1 MAQERKTRCIGLL
14 AHVDAGKTTLA
25 EAMLYLSGTVK
36 KLGRVDHRDSF
47 LDTHRLERQRGITI
61 FSKQARLEWG
71 DTALTLLD
79 TPGHADFSTE
89 TERTLRVLDAAVLV
103 ISGTDGVQAHTETLW
118 RLLRR
123 YRVPCFLF
131 VSKMDLPGAD
141 EAPLVEELR
150 QRLDGGCV
158 DFTQRGAD
166 FEEQLALCSEAAMER
181 YLAGDALRDGD
192 LNAMIAARELFPC
205 FFGSGLR
212 LEGVEELL
220 DALDR
225 LCPGNEDGGEFAARV
240 YKIARDAQGQRL
252 SFMKMTG
259 GELSV
264 RSVLKYCDETGEER
278 QEKLTQLRLYSG
290 EKYETVE
297 TVHAGEICAALGLSG
312 TWPGQGLGAEADASE
327 ADVQSFTD
335 GLSRAFNITPW
346 TLLVPVATGVLIA
359 LRMPSLAVLFLSALA
374 GGVSAVVL
382 QSDVLLSVVG
392 EDAPS
397 LLGYYKALMT
407 TFFTST
413 HVATGSEALDR
424 LVSTRGMS
432 GMLTTVWLILCA
444 VSFGG
449 VMYAG
454 GMLRTIADVALACV
468 RGVAGLVGAT
478 AFTGALMNVA
488 AGDQYI
494 SILITSDMFRGA
506 YRDRGLEPRLLSRTI
521 EDSSTVTSVLV
532 PWNTCA
538 MAQSASLGMATVVY
552 LPFCFFNIISPFMS
566 VVVASLG
573 WKIVR
578 GEGGLSSAVAP
589 EGRTCSRASGG

>member
-1 MAQERKTRCIGLL
+1 MNTEGDNMGAEPAGAGRLTFRRIFVAFFPLAALIGMIVFGVTVFGRDVGDGPSQISLVFATAL
-14 AHVDAGKTTLA
+14 AAVIAVAVGRVPWRALENGITSSISKAGVSIMILFLIG
-25 EAMLYLSGTVK
+25 MLSGAWMIGGVVPTLICYGVKIMNPSLFLACACAVSAIVSLMTGTSWTTVATIGVALLGIGTALGIPAPWCAGAIISGAYFGD
-36 KLGRVDHRDSF
+36 KLSP
-47 LDTHRLERQRGITI
+47 LSDTTILASSATGTDLFVHIRYMLITTVP
-61 FSKQARLEWG
+61 SM
-71 DTALTLLD
+71 ALTLLV
-79 TPGHADFSTE
+79 F
-89 TERTLRVLDAAVLV
+89 LV
-103 ISGTDGVQAHTETLW
+103 AGF
-118 RLLRR
+118 
-123 YRVPCFLF
+123 FL
-131 VSKMDLPGAD
+131 
-141 EAPLVEELR
+141 
-150 QRLDGGCV
+150 
-158 DFTQRGAD
+158 
-166 FEEQLALCSEAAMER
+166 
-181 YLAGDALRDGD
+181 
-192 LNAMIAARELFPC
+192 
-205 FFGSGLR
+205 
-212 LEGVEELL
+212 
-220 DALDR
+220 
-225 LCPGNEDGGEFAARV
+225 
-240 YKIARDAQGQRL
+240 
-252 SFMKMTG
+252 
-259 GELSV
+259 
-264 RSVLKYCDETGEER
+264 
-278 QEKLTQLRLYSG
+278 
-290 EKYETVE
+290 
-297 TVHAGEICAALGLSG
+297 
-312 TWPGQGLGAEADASE
+312 ADASE
-327 ADVQSFTD
+327 ADVQSFAD

-346 TLLVPVATGVLIA
+346 TLLVPAATGVLIA

-454 GMLRTIADVALACV
+454 GMLRTIADVALSCV

-494 SILITSDMFRGA
+494 SILITSSMFRDA
-506 YRDRGLEPRLLSRTI
+506 YRDKGLEPRLLSRTI

-532 PWNTCA
+532 PLNTCA

-573 WKIVR
+573 WRIVR
-578 GEGGLSSAVAP
+578 LGGGPSSAVAP